1 MLARSACGCGI
12 AAADRPR
19 PWAHLGAPWRGDT
32 VAAMGFVKQSL
43 AVRSFLVVV
52 GCLCEGDWE
61 GESCFVF
68 PPKGCRA
75 SVAGFQGA
83 QSRAPLDLLGWFF
96 FRNVSSSFFRERLFL
111 LPRAICYPQ
120 ASEKNG
126 GACTMTYSGREEE
139 RAPSIYRAGAFG
151 TQRPWRGC
159 AVPKL
164 S

>member
-1 MLARSACGCGI
+1 MGPPPEKTL
-12 AAADRPR
+12 DRE
-19 PWAHLGAPWRGDT
+19 DT

-43 AVRSFLVVV
+43 AVRSFLVGV

-68 PPKGCRA
+68 PPKGCRGERC
-75 SVAGFQGA
+75 GFQGA
-83 QSRAPLDLLGWFF
+83 QSPAGSTWMVFLSERFLF
-96 FRNVSSSFFRERLFL
+96 FFRERLFL

-151 TQRPWRGC
+151 PQRPWRGC